1 MCGAKNAAMKPS
13 VADIEEAIRRL
24 TAYQSAG
31 CGEGH
36 EADAIERQRDLV
48 IAVLESVRQ
57 AMNENENFI
66 LPVEIPQDVF
76 DIDDPEKLKLGDT
89 LTAKEEI
96 HCTLRSL
103 TMNSGEL
110 VLPVFTSQREV
121 EKGETTSTIPMGIEG
136 VLEQVIMGQNFSG
149 IVINPWDQPFYLS
162 KDFIQMIFEGNLPA
176 ERQNAI
182 CIDIMDI
189 TRAETMCIVNAAN
202 HSLLGGG
209 GVDGA
214 IHRAAGPK
222 LLEECRTLGG
232 CDTGE
237 AKLTAGYNLP
247 AKYIIHTVGPVYS
260 GALEDAGLLRN
271 CYWNSLELAR
281 QKDIHS
287 IAFPAISTGVYGYPL
302 EEAAKVALQTINDW
316 ILVNPDYGMAV
327 LAACF
332 DQRTKDVYEKV
343 WSDIEKKNAEWIL
356 PRDNSDGLL
365 EDAIAYASACHKGAV
380 RKGTDRPYI
389 LHPVE
394 ALQILSSMGADRNLM
409 IAGILHDVLE
419 DTDAT
424 LRDITDRFGPDVAAL
439 VNSHTEDKRK
449 IWYMRKL
456 HTVHKLPAENIRSKM
471 LTLADKL
478 SNLRSLW
485 RDYQTVGEE
494 LWTRFNAPKHMQAWY
509 YSKVQDGLAELQD
522 YPETADAYREL
533 VGLYKD
539 LFEGDNSGSG
549 CCDLA
554 E

>member
-1 MCGAKNAAMKPS
+1 MCEEKNATMKSS
-13 VADIEEAIRRL
+13 VADIEEAIHRL
-24 TAYQSAG
+24 AEYQSA
-31 CGEGH
+31 CRGE
-36 EADAIERQRDLV
+36 EQAVEDVERHRDLV
-48 IAVLESVRQ
+48 IAVLESVRR
-57 AMNENENFI
+57 AMNEDENFI
-66 LPVEIPQDVF
+66 LPVEIPEDAF
-76 DIDDPEKLKLGDT
+76 DIEGLESLKPGDT

-110 VLPVFTSQREV
+110 VLPVFTSLSEV
-121 EKGETTSTIPMGIEG
+121 EKGQPTSTIPMGIEG

-149 IVINPWDQPFYLS
+149 IV
-162 KDFIQMIFEGNLPA
+162 
-176 ERQNAI
+176 
-182 CIDIMDI
+182 
-189 TRAETMCIVNAAN
+189 NAAN
-202 HSLLGGG
+202 CSLLGGG

-232 CDTGE
+232 CKTGE

-260 GALEDAGLLRN
+260 GSPEDARLLRS

-281 QKDIHS
+281 QNDIHS

-302 EEAAKVALQTINDW
+302 KEAAEVALRTINNW
-316 ILVNPDYGMAV
+316 MQVNPDYGMAV

-332 DQRTKDVYEKV
+332 NQRTKDLYEKV
-343 WSDIEKKNAEWIL
+343 WSDIEKKNAERIL
-356 PRDNSDGLL
+356 PRDNSDGML
-365 EDAIAYASACHKGAV
+365 EDAIAYAAACHKGAV

-394 ALQILSSMGADRNLM
+394 ALQILSSMGADRNLL

-439 VNSHTEDKRK
+439 VNSHTEDKRQ

-456 HTVHKLPAENIRSKM
+456 HTIHKLPAENIRSKM

-485 RDYQTVGEE
+485 RDYQTVGEA
-494 LWTRFNAPKHMQAWY
+494 LWSRFNAPKHMQAWY
-509 YSKVQDGLAELQD
+509 YSKVRDGLAELQE
-522 YPETADAYREL
+522 YPETADAYREM
-533 VGLYKD
+533 VRLYQA
-539 LFEGDNSGSG
+539 LFDGDYSGSD
-549 CCDLA
+549 CRVSA

>member
-1 MCGAKNAAMKPS
+1 MCEEKNATMKSS
-13 VADIEEAIRRL
+13 VADIEDAIRQL
-24 TAYQSAG
+24 AEYQSEG
-31 CGEGH
+31 RGE
-36 EADAIERQRDLV
+36 EQVAEDAERQRELV
-48 IAVLESVRQ
+48 IAVLESVRR
-57 AMNENENFI
+57 AMNGDESFI
-66 LPVEIPQDVF
+66 LPVEIPEDAF
-76 DIDDPEKLKLGDT
+76 DIDDPEKLKPGDT

-96 HCTLRSL
+96 HFKLRSL
-103 TMNSGEL
+103 TMNGGEV
-110 VLPVFTSQREV
+110 VLPVFTSLSEV
-121 EKGETTSTIPMGIEG
+121 EKGQPTSTIPMGIEG
-136 VLEQVIMGQNFSG
+136 VLEQVIMGQKFSG
-149 IVINPWDQPFYLS
+149 IIINPWDQPFYLP

-176 ERQNAI
+176 EGQNAI
-182 CIDIMDI
+182 CIDVMDI

-202 HSLLGGG
+202 CSLLGGG

-232 CDTGE
+232 CETGE
-237 AKLTAGYNLP
+237 AKLTSGYNLP

-260 GALEDAGLLRN
+260 GSPDDARLLRS

-281 QKDIHS
+281 QNDIHS

-302 EEAAKVALQTINDW
+302 EEAANVALRTINNW
-316 ILVNPDYGMAV
+316 MQVNPDYGMAV

-332 DQRTKDVYEKV
+332 NQRTKDLYEKV
-343 WSDIEKKNAEWIL
+343 WSDIKKKNAEQIL
-356 PRDNSDGLL
+356 PRDNSDGML
-365 EDAIAYASACHKGAV
+365 EDAIAYAAACHKGAV

-394 ALQILSSMGADRNLM
+394 ALQILSSMGADRNLL

-439 VNSHTEDKRK
+439 VNSHTEDKRQ

-456 HTVHKLPAENIRSKM
+456 HTIHKLPAENIRSKM

-485 RDYQTVGEE
+485 RDYQTAGEA
-494 LWTRFNAPKHMQAWY
+494 LWSRFNAPKHMQAWY
-509 YSKVQDGLAELQD
+509 YSKVRDGLAELQD
-522 YPETADAYREL
+522 NPETADAYREI
-533 VGLYKD
+533 VRLYQA
-539 LFEGDNSGSG
+539 LFEG
-549 CCDLA
+549 A
-554 E
+554 ESK